1 MTCLPPNPQVALY
14 SSIPLQLFPVLVLAE
29 NALLT
34 DAATS
39 AKGRARLKRCA
50 IRVLLV
56 AVVTAAAV
64 GIPDFGL
71 LMSLI
76 GACILLASPTTS
88 THAVPVTHVSWC
100 DSSWHP
106 GSQGCCC

>member
-1 MTCLPPNPQVALY
+1 VTCLPPNPQVALY

-34 DAATS
+34 GAATS
-39 AKGRARLKRCA
+39 AKVRVRLKRCA
-50 IRVLLV
+50 IRVLVV

-76 GACILLASPTTS
+76 GVCIVLASPATS
-88 THAVPVTHVSWC
+88 THAVPVTHMSWRG
-100 DSSWHP
+100 SS
-106 GSQGCCC
+106 